1 MKFRRYNRIRTE
13 LEQCPY
19 LIFSFPRCGRTWMKF
34 LIGHYIE
41 KHFNVPFSKWLH
53 KPRPGIPSISF
64 RHDFMSMTGNIPWPD
79 YFKVQE
85 QNDFVFTKEYK
96 NNHIIYLYR
105 NPLDV
110 LFSYW
115 PYLKSIPYKNFTPQD
130 FRFIID
136 FAYSKQW
143 GLDIII
149 KFMNKML
156 DHYEKNTNKKIQITY
171 EQMKKDNAIWKQ
183 LIEFI
188 FKEFDADAF
197 QYAKEQTTFTKM
209 QQKNSKDVPDEIK
222 FYRKGGSNYINELSK
237 NEQNILQNWPGLKE
251 LNIRINENET

>member
-156 DHYEKNTNKKIQITY
+156 DHNEKNNNKKLVITY
-171 EQMKKDNAIWKQ
+171 EQMKANDKIWIKI
-183 LIEFI
+183 IEFI
-188 FKEFDADAF
+188 FGEFNETAF
-197 QYAKEQTTFTKM
+197 NYAKEQTIFSKM
-209 QQKNSKDVPDEIK
+209 QQKNSKDVPNEIK

-251 LNIRINENET
+251 LNIRINEKET